1 MSLLLFE
8 LTGEMALWRNVYES
22 MGSFS
27 CLGPAPS
34 ALAGLCGAALGFPSP
49 RSQAAEKPDEKLLQT
64 QWKKGL
70 PWPVSPELLQWEQS
84 NDFHVACRWTGGIPR
99 RVPWNVNGCKEV
111 KVGTNLRMQQQVIEK
126 PSYEVGIRIPEDAA
140 RKLADALR
148 TPAFPLFL
156 GCSFCPAIL
165 RNIRQAD
172 ALTESNGWAFHTD
185 RTSLGESTPFS
196 RHVVSV
202 STGASFERLKIDGYW
217 VYPTPEMPGVLQT
230 DPLIAGYLP

>member
-49 RSQAAEKPDEKLLQT
+49 RSQAAAEPDAKLLQT

-84 NDFHVACRWTGGIPR
+84 SDFHVGCRWTGGFPHRIS
-99 RVPWNVNGCKEV
+99 WNVNGCKEI
-111 KVGTNLRMQQQVIEK
+111 KAGANLRMQQQVVEN
-126 PSYEVGIRIPEDAA
+126 PSYEVAVRIPEEAA
-140 RKLADALR
+140 RKLAEALR
-148 TPAFPLFL
+148 EPAFPLFL
-156 GCSFCPAIL
+156 GASFCPAIL
-165 RNIRQAD
+165 RNVR
-172 ALTESNGWAFHTD
+172 LTEKLPASNDWAFHTD
-185 RTSLGESTPFS
+185 KTSLGESTPFS
-196 RHVVSV
+196 RHVVSA
-202 STGASFERLKIDGYW
+202 SDGATFERLKIDGYW
-217 VYPTPEMPGVLQT
+217 VYPTSEMPGVVQA
-230 DPLIAGYLP
+230 DPLIRGYVP